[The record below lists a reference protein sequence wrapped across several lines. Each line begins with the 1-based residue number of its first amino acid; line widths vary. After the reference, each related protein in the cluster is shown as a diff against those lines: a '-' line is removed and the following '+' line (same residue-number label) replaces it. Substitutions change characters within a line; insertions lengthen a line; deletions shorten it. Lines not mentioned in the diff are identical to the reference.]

1 MITRHFYRLDEVQA
15 ALCYAIM
22 KGRPLETAFWV
33 QELLDSDRSQ
43 ELQQT
48 LIQAWLWFVLVNDP
62 LWIAY
67 LTDPHQ
73 AAYRLTITPKD
84 NSLWAL
90 CCLLP
95 NPDTLCSNVPP
106 ALKNSKATLE
116 RYLAIALHQKKA
128 QAACWAALRLA
139 SLGPLTLPHPL
150 SPLLADLDP
159 SLQICVSVLLA
170 CSPAARTPFGMP
182 DEIRRHLDRWAT
194 LLGRRGRRCY
204 GIPQEC
210 LYGLT
215 RRGCISQKVSTLGEL
230 RGVHD
235 LLVHEKGI
243 GEGGLDAF
251 YAAMFPDDIP
261 DEWSLADQMRSHGAG
276 VLRPSETAISFSR
289 LGAIW
294 FQAESRFAW
303 GFYEWVGLDRVYE
316 GPVGFDRVAT
326 NLDAASVEG
335 ILDPIRKMRV
345 VE

>member
-15 ALCYAIM
+15 ALCYAIL

-33 QELLDSDRSQ
+33 QELLDSGRTK

-62 LWIAY
+62 MWIHY
-67 LTDPHQ
+67 ITDPHQ
-73 AAYRLTITPKD
+73 AAYRLAVAPKD

-95 NPDTLCSNVPP
+95 NPDTLCSNIPVS
-106 ALKNSKATLE
+106 LKNSKPTLE
-116 RYLAIALHQKKA
+116 RYFAIALHQKKG

-139 SLGPLTLPHPL
+139 ALGPLELPVSL
-150 SPLLADLDP
+150 SPLLGDLDG

-170 CSPAARTPFGMP
+170 CSVAARTPC
-182 DEIRRHLDRWAT
+182 EIPEEINAQLARWAS
-194 LLGRRGRRCY
+194 LLGRRARRCY

-215 RRGCISQKVSTLGEL
+215 RRGCLGQKESTLGEL
-230 RGVHD
+230 RGIHD
-235 LLVHEKGI
+235 QLVHEQGI
-243 GEGGLDAF
+243 GEEGLEPF
-251 YAAMFPDDIP
+251 YQAVFPDDIP

-276 VLRPSETAISFSR
+276 VLRTSESAISLSR
-289 LGAIW
+289 LGRIW

-303 GFYEWVGLDRVYE
+303 GFYEWVGFDRVFE
-316 GPVGFDRVAT
+316 GPVGFDWVAKD
-326 NLDAASVEG
+326 LDAGSVEG
-335 ILDPIRKMRV
+335 VLTPMRKMRIV
-345 VE
+345 A

>member
-1 MITRHFYRLDEVQA
+1 MFTRHFYRLDEVQA

-62 LWIAY
+62 MRIAY

-73 AAYRLTITPKD
+73 AAYQLTIAPKD

-95 NPDTLCSNVPP
+95 NPDTLCSTVP
-106 ALKNSKATLE
+106 AELKNSKATLE

-139 SLGPLTLPHPL
+139 SLGPLDLPHPL

-170 CSPAARTPFGMP
+170 CSPAARTPFGVP

-194 LLGRRGRRCY
+194 LKGRRARRCY

-215 RRGCISQKVSTLGEL
+215 RRGCTHQKDSTLGEL
-230 RGVHD
+230 RGIHD
-235 LLVHEKGI
+235 LLVHEQGI
-243 GEGGLDAF
+243 GEEGLEAF
-251 YAAMFPDDIP
+251 YAAVFPDDIP
-261 DEWSLADQMRSHGAG
+261 DEWSLTDQMRSHGHG
-276 VLRPSETAISFSR
+276 VLRASESAISFSR

-316 GPVGFDRVAT
+316 GPVGFDWVAKD
-326 NLDAASVEG
+326 LDAASVDCVLERV
-335 ILDPIRKMRV
+335 RKMRV

>member
-15 ALCYAIM
+15 ALSFAIM

-33 QELLDSDRSQ
+33 QELLDSDRTA
-43 ELQQT
+43 ELQHT

-62 LWIAY
+62 MWIAY

-73 AAYRLTITPKD
+73 AAYRLTIGSKD

-95 NPDTLCSNVPP
+95 NPDILCSTMPP
-106 ALKNSKATLE
+106 TLKNSKTTLE
-116 RYLAIALHQKKA
+116 RYLAIALHQKKG

-139 SLGPLTLPHPL
+139 ALGPLDLPHPL

-170 CSPAARTPFGMP
+170 CSPAARTPFGVP
-182 DEIRRHLDRWAT
+182 DEINAQLARWAS
-194 LLGRRGRRCY
+194 LLGRRSRRCY

-215 RRGCISQKVSTLGEL
+215 RRGCLGQKESTLREL
-230 RGVHD
+230 RSVHD
-235 LLVHEKGI
+235 LMIHEQGI
-243 GEGGLDAF
+243 GEEGLEPF
-251 YAAMFPDDIP
+251 YQAMFPDDIP
-261 DEWSLADQMRSHGAG
+261 DEWSLADQMRSHGRG
-276 VLRPSETAISFSR
+276 VLRASESGISLSR

-303 GFYEWVGLDRVYE
+303 GFYEWVGADRVYE
-316 GPVGFDRVAT
+316 GPVGFDWITKDLEAGP
-326 NLDAASVEG
+326 VEG
-335 ILDPIRKMRV
+335 ILEPMKKMRV
-345 VE
+345 ME

>member
-15 ALCYAIM
+15 ALSYAIM

-33 QELLDSDRSQ
+33 QELLDSGRNQ
-43 ELQQT
+43 ELQHT

-62 LWIAY
+62 LWIQE

-73 AAYRLTITPKD
+73 AAYRLTVGSKD

-95 NPDTLCSNVPP
+95 NPDTLCSTIPP
-106 ALKNSKATLE
+106 TLKNSKATLE
-116 RYLAIALHQKKA
+116 RYLAIALYQKKG

-139 SLGPLTLPHPL
+139 ALGPLDLPHPL

-159 SLQICVSVLLA
+159 SLQVCVSVLLA
-170 CSPAARTPFGMP
+170 CSVPVKGITEMP
-182 DEIRRHLDRWAT
+182 DEIRRHLAHWHGII
-194 LLGRRGRRCY
+194 GRRARRCY

-215 RRGCISQKVSTLGEL
+215 RRGCLSQKESTLGEL
-230 RGVHD
+230 RSVHD
-235 LLVHEKGI
+235 LLIHEQ
-243 GEGGLDAF
+243 GLKEEALDSF
-251 YAAMFPDDIP
+251 YAVTFPDDIP
-261 DEWSLADQMRSHGAG
+261 DEWSLADQMRSHGSG
-276 VLRPSETAISFSR
+276 VLRASEAVISLSR

-303 GFYEWVGLDRVYE
+303 GFYEWVGLDRVCE
-316 GPVGFDRVAT
+316 GPVGFDWVAKD
-326 NLDAASVEG
+326 LDAASVEG

-345 VE
+345 AE

>member
-15 ALCYAIM
+15 ALTYAIM

-33 QELLDSDRSQ
+33 QELIDSGRKK
-43 ELQQT
+43 ELQHT

-62 LWIAY
+62 MWIQE

-73 AAYRLTITPKD
+73 AAYRLTISFKD

-95 NPDTLCSNVPP
+95 NPDTLCSNAPP
-106 ALKNSKATLE
+106 TLKNSKPTLE

-139 SLGPLTLPHPL
+139 ALGPLDLPHPL
-150 SPLLADLDP
+150 SPLLGDLDP
-159 SLQICVSVLLA
+159 SLQVCVSVLLA
-170 CSPAARTPFGMP
+170 CSPAARAAPAVP
-182 DEIRRHLDRWAT
+182 DEINTHLARWAT
-194 LLGRRGRRCY
+194 LLGRRARRCY

-215 RRGCISQKVSTLGEL
+215 RRGCLSQTESTLREL
-230 RGVHD
+230 RGIHD
-235 LLVHEKGI
+235 LLVHEQ
-243 GEGGLDAF
+243 GLEEEALDSF

-261 DEWSLADQMRSHGAG
+261 DEWSLADQMRSHGRG
-276 VLRPSETAISFSR
+276 VLRASELAISFSR
-289 LGAIW
+289 LGSIW

-303 GFYEWVGLDRVYE
+303 GFYEWVGIDRVCE
-316 GPVGFDRVAT
+316 GPVGFNGVAKD
-326 NLDAASVEG
+326 LDAASVEG
-335 ILDPIRKMRV
+335 ILGPMRKMRV
-345 VE
+345 AE